1 MKTQIIPFIWEVWL
15 FNFYFSLL
23 SLNFWI
29 ELRVSRECAE
39 SPLTP
44 LALDSNQA
52 PDMIVQTTWSSH
64 PPDLELTLD
73 CQKFY
78 RSGQLI
84 ITQGPRLGPLLF
96 SGSDWGLRLLH
107 DCGWWPWGIK
117 FVYSGPSMGLELAR
131 PQLVM
136 MWCNTEWPAQAS
148 WAKAGRAWPWP
159 SLQARRSQ
167 VPESEPDF
175 KVTVS
180 PVWHGGPGHKNNTRR
195 YPKMS
200 SDTYIPALFSA
211 LYPTGGSK
219 SSKLAHIIFTAKFE
233 TLQAKSWRDTHIRN
247 SSYLSSNLVISGQWS
262 CNKQGSLL

>member
-1 MKTQIIPFIWEVWL
+1 MKNTCTCAFWNNENSDYTIHLRSVTFQFL
-15 FNFYFSLL
+15 LSSFSLL
-23 SLNFWI
+23 SLNFWV
-29 ELRVSRECAE
+29 ESGVSRECAE

-117 FVYSGPSMGLELAR
+117 FVYSGPSGPRAG
-131 PQLVM
+131 
-136 MWCNTEWPAQAS
+136 QAS
-148 WAKAGRAWPWP
+148 ASDDVMQHRVASTGE
-159 SLQARRSQ
+159 LGQ
-167 VPESEPDF
+167 
-175 KVTVS
+175 
-180 PVWHGGPGHKNNTRR
+180 GGPGLTLTVTAGQAESGAGVGARFQGHCVSGLTRR
-195 YPKMS
+195 
-200 SDTYIPALFSA
+200 TRA
-211 LYPTGGSK
+211 
-219 SSKLAHIIFTAKFE
+219 
-233 TLQAKSWRDTHIRN
+233 
-247 SSYLSSNLVISGQWS
+247 
-262 CNKQGSLL
+262 

>member
-1 MKTQIIPFIWEVWL
+1 MKNTCTCAFWNNENTDYTIHLRSVTFQFL
-15 FNFYFSLL
+15 LSSFSLL
-23 SLNFWI
+23 SLNFWV
-29 ELRVSRECAE
+29 ESGVSRECAE

-180 PVWHGGPGHKNNTRR
+180 PVWHTEDQGIKITLGDILKCHLT
-195 YPKMS
+195 
-200 SDTYIPALFSA
+200 
-211 LYPTGGSK
+211 PTF
-219 SSKLAHIIFTAKFE
+219 LH
-233 TLQAKSWRDTHIRN
+233 
-247 SSYLSSNLVISGQWS
+247 Y
-262 CNKQGSLL
+262 SLLFIQLVAQSRAN